1 MQILTTLKR
10 KRDDIER
17 TITAYEGKIAA
28 CRRDLAHVIGVLA
41 LFEASGEPSELGAHV
56 SIVRLFKRG
65 EVFAICRKALEAA
78 PDGLDTRELAL
89 AVIRAKGLDE
99 ADAVMRKAVALSII
113 NVMYGQERRMKVV
126 SAGKRRG
133 VRVWTSPVL

>member
-1 MQILTTLKR
+1 MAEMQILTTLKR

-89 AVIRAKGLDE
+89 AVIGQGPRRGRCGHAEGRRAVDHQR
-99 ADAVMRKAVALSII
+99 DVR
-113 NVMYGQERRMKVV
+113 
-126 SAGKRRG
+126 AGKADEGGERG
-133 VRVWTSPVL
+133 KTKGR